1 MALIQTPQTLS
12 PQSEAQA
19 PHDPQ
24 TPEQQQSGTGVGA
37 SSEQMGM
44 IHGPGIESTRF
55 NNYLHGSKCL
65 IRTED
70 EMNRK
75 GKLTC
80 ERGRGGSHN
89 QRAWFNTSMARIM
102 NDMKISRGEKQSAS
116 QETRTSLVWPVQ
128 DFRML
133 SMISMLYSLAS
144 CLTMRERL
152 SE

>member
-1 MALIQTPQTLS
+1 MGMVLDASAADGRRVELDGDMRWTSQVGPSSDPSQTL
-12 PQSEAQA
+12 A
-19 PHDPQ
+19 
-24 TPEQQQSGTGVGA
+24 
-37 SSEQMGM
+37 
-44 IHGPGIESTRF
+44 
-55 NNYLHGSKCL
+55 
-65 IRTED
+65 RTED

-152 SE
+152 SEGLKAVGAVRMFFWSFGG